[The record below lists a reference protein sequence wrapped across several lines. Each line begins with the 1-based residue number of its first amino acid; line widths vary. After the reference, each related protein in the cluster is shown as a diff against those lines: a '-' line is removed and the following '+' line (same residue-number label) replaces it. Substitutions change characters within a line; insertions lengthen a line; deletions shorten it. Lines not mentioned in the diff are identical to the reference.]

1 MGRAALA
8 DPYCQERIKVMHQA
22 LRTACAVIGLFPL
35 GIAAANAQPTAEA
48 NPFAGFY
55 GGAVI
60 GYDNYR
66 LNNEA
71 TLPDFGTPSGKIGHM
86 GGDGVSGGA
95 NIGYNFVLAPQLIAG
110 IEGQFRYSDA
120 EGRTSTAGAAGLSDV
135 NSKTRESW
143 GLGARLGFLPMPNTM
158 LYAAGGWTNTRFR
171 TSVDDAAG
179 ASLYRGSVRDDA
191 WRVGG
196 GVETALG
203 GKWTARVDYTYSNYS
218 GYEVPVAAANHI
230 SVEPA
235 SHQVQVGVSRYF

>member
-1 MGRAALA
+1 MNRML
-8 DPYCQERIKVMHQA
+8 C
-22 LRTACAVIGLFPL
+22 TACLALGLAPL
-35 GIAAANAQPTAEA
+35 GIAAANAQPAADA

-60 GYDNYR
+60 GYDNNQ

-71 TLPDFGTPSGKIGHM
+71 TLPDFGMPSGRIAHM
-86 GGDGVSGGA
+86 GGDGVMGGA

-120 EGRTSTAGAAGLSDV
+120 EGRTSTPGATGLSDV
-135 NSKTRESW
+135 NTKARESW
-143 GLGARLGFLPMPNTM
+143 GLGGRLGFLPVPNTM
-158 LYAAGGWTNTRFR
+158 VYAAGGWTNSRFR
-171 TSVDDAAG
+171 TSVDDASG
-179 ASLYRGSVRDDA
+179 ANIFRDSLHDDA

-203 GKWTARVDYTYSNYS
+203 GQWTARVDYTYSNYS
-218 GYEVPVAAANHI
+218 GYEVPLNATNGVH
-230 SVEPA
+230 VEPA